1 MTLASRILPD
11 MQILIAARSK
21 APKPNTIEEDRRAWS
36 IYTALLSRP
45 APANMLVS
53 DHLVRAPDVE
63 VPIRIYR
70 PAAASTLPPVTMYLH
85 GGGFIRGDLDS
96 SDSIAWGLAEQT
108 ASVVVSVDYRLS
120 PENPYPAPFDDCY
133 SVLQWLV
140 SNHLALKID
149 ETRIA
154 IAGDSVGGLLA
165 AALSSACR
173 DRGGPQILAQAMI
186 YPCYFRPPVTGS
198 YLEFATAPGLT
209 TASISQCR
217 SYFLSGEKFADDFYA
232 VPLAAHD
239 FTRLPPT
246 LIHTAEIDPVRDD
259 GRLYAEKLL
268 HAGSDFTYREAH
280 GMIHG
285 FMRARFESPAAQAE
299 FDFICE
305 FLRSYFYAGG
315 MSS

>member
-1 MTLASRILPD
+1 MTLATRILPD
-11 MQILIAARSK
+11 MNILISARAK
-21 APKPNTIEEDRRAWS
+21 APSASTIDEDRKAWS
-36 IYTALLSRP
+36 IYTGLLSRP
-45 APANMLVS
+45 APVDMLVN
-53 DHLVRAPDVE
+53 DHFVSTPDFR

-70 PAAASTLPPVTMYLH
+70 AAAAADLSPVTMYLH

-120 PENPYPAPFDDCY
+120 PENPYPAPFADCY
-133 SVLQWLV
+133 SVLQWV
-140 SNHLALKID
+140 DSNHLALKID
-149 ETRIA
+149 RSKIA

-173 DRGGPQILAQAMI
+173 DQGGPRILAQAMI

-217 SYFLSGEKFADDFYA
+217 SYFLSGEKFADDPYA
-232 VPLAAHD
+232 VPLAARD

-246 LIHTAEIDPVRDD
+246 LVHTAEIDPVRDD
-259 GRLYAEKLL
+259 GRLYVEKLI
-268 HAGSDFTYREAH
+268 HAGSVVTYREAH

-305 FLRSYFYAGG
+305 FLRSHFETFET
-315 MSS
+315 SP